1 MTGGGLRLG
10 PDPSNNRLEPD
21 MPPPA
26 VPLPRSTSVR
36 TTTRLVTAVVLVGL
50 VAAGPGSVP
59 TASARPVGAVGQ
71 GTEGRA
77 WVSGPQAPTTST
89 QRFPVRIDY
98 PVMIPTRDGTKLEG
112 RLFLPTLPAAEKPRP
127 CVLMT
132 DGYGMNGAAGALSTP
147 SLVDLAARGYA
158 AVQVSLRG
166 VGRSEGVFASLYDHY
181 GRDGYDLVEWMARQS
196 WCNGRVGML
205 GGSLLG
211 ISQWLTAKEAPPH
224 LKAFIPDVSC
234 GDCYWYAWYNGGMLP
249 GPGRQ
254 ARGAPEYSTAMQ
266 HRNSDAWWR
275 ERDTTQADQAAIARR
290 QVAVL
295 VTDGWNDYF
304 LGANARSYQNLRQA
318 GGAANLVIGDWDH
331 VGSATRQADVL
342 PYNLYEYRAMWFDRY
357 LRGLD
362 TGLAKVSRV
371 LLYVRGPNEWRYEKE
386 WPLPDARAV
395 RLHLRAA
402 RSGSAG
408 SLNDGSLTAAPPL
421 VGEQSVQYTYSP
433 TGPFNNAG
441 GGGALLTN
449 DQRADESASLTW
461 TTAPLAAPTEVTGLP
476 RIDFSAAAT
485 ATDTDFVVEVSDVA
499 PDGTS
504 TQVGRG
510 WLNAPRSFDRV
521 HPRPLQPGQIRSY
534 SMELWPMSFV
544 FAAGHRLRF
553 ALSGSDSGGTS
564 PNPRPA
570 KVTVYQ
576 DAAHP
581 SFVTLPVIGTAQVR

>member
-1 MTGGGLRLG
+1 
-10 PDPSNNRLEPD
+10 
-21 MPPPA
+21 MPGSSS
-26 VPLPRSTSVR
+26 VTPRV
-36 TTTRLVTAVVLVGL
+36 RLVMAAVLVAT
-50 VAAGPGSVP
+50 VAAAPGWVS
-59 TASARPVGAVGQ
+59 TATALPPGAMGA

-77 WVSGPQAPTTST
+77 WVSGPAVPTTST
-89 QRFPVRIDY
+89 QRFPVRVDY
-98 PVMIPTRDGTKLEG
+98 PVMIATRDGTKLEG
-112 RLFLPTLPAAEKPRP
+112 RLYLPTLPPGEKARP

-132 DGYGMNGAAGALSTP
+132 DGYGMNGAAGAISAP

-166 VGRSEGVFASLYDHY
+166 VGQSEGTFASLYDHY
-181 GRDGYDLVEWMARQS
+181 GRDGYDLVEWMAKQS
-196 WCNGRVGML
+196 WCNGRVGMV

-211 ISQWLTAKEAPPH
+211 ISQWLTAKLAPPH
-224 LKAFIPDVSC
+224 LKAFVPDVSC

-254 ARGAPEYSTAMQ
+254 ARGAPEYPSAMK

-275 ERDTTQADQAAIARR
+275 ERDTIKADQTAIAKRG
-290 QVAVL
+290 VAVL

-304 LGANARSYQNLRQA
+304 LGANAHSYQNLRGA

-331 VGSATRQADVL
+331 LGSGTRQGDVL

-357 LRGLD
+357 LRGID
-362 TGLAKVSRV
+362 TGLSKVPRV

-386 WPLPDARAV
+386 WPIPDTRYV

-402 RSGSAG
+402 KSGSAG
-408 SLNDGSLTAAPPL
+408 SLNDGSLTAAKPL
-421 VGEQSVQYTYSP
+421 PGEHSVHYTYSP
-433 TGPFNNAG
+433 KGPFNDAG
-441 GGGALLTN
+441 GGGALLTSN
-449 DQRADESASLTW
+449 QSGDESSSLTW
-461 TTAPLAAPTEVTGLP
+461 TTQPLAAPTEVTGLP

-485 ATDTDFVVEVSDVA
+485 APDTDFVVEVTDVA

-510 WLNAPRSFDRV
+510 WLNAPRYFDRV
-521 HPRPLQPGQIRSY
+521 HPKPLRPGKVYRY
-534 SMELWPMSFV
+534 SMDLWPTCFV
-544 FAAGHRLRF
+544 FAAGHRIRF
-553 ALSGSDSGGTS
+553 ALSGSDSGGTA
-564 PNPRPA
+564 PNPHPA

-581 SFVTLPVIGTAQVR
+581 SFVTIPVIGSGRIG